1 MFISCSFHVHL
12 RSTSWMI
19 ALVGWEG
26 IPFHS
31 SLKGL
36 CCHGSPLY
44 EKAQSSILSTWIG
57 LLLLLPYKPL
67 KLLILISDPCAYKIG
82 TSLPLLK
89 IFCLEGQTP
98 AAHEL
103 WWSTDLFQP
112 QRVLLLDTGPHL
124 DVHNVLPV
132 QNLRAVLKR
141 KYLLKISEQDM
152 NVIPNLLFLHS
163 SPRSV
168 TLEMCPCI
176 LLGRLCMRNFHV
188 SSPLSFIT
196 EHLALFILFFFLF
209 LQYFSD
215 SVYQNLF
222 ERFRTI
228 QK

>member
-98 AAHEL
+98 CCPWTLMEHRSVSASMCA
-103 WWSTDLFQP
+103 
-112 QRVLLLDTGPHL
+112 LLLDTGPHL

-215 SVYQNLF
+215 SVY
-222 ERFRTI
+222 
-228 QK
+228 